1 MAPALYGRGQLI
13 TKGISMSTTATAA
26 AIPLSDFKLREN
38 FEKGHVELQL
48 RGKVVFSSGEY
59 RLTATHA
66 QKKYGLSDDDL
77 MVLYADYKE
86 DYDNATE

>member
-1 MAPALYGRGQLI
+1 MSA
-13 TKGISMSTTATAA
+13 STTPTA

-38 FEKGHVELQL
+38 FDKGCVELQL

-66 QKKYGLSDDDL
+66 QQKYKLSDADL
-77 MVLYADYKE
+77 MALYADYKE
-86 DYDNATE
+86 DYDNAS